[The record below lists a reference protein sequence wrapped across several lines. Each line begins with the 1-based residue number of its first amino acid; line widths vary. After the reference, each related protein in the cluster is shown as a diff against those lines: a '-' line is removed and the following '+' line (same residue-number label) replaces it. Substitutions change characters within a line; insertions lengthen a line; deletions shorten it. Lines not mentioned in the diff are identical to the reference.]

1 MQVSVETTSGLERRV
16 TIQVPAA
23 QVDNAV
29 EERLKQTA
37 KSARING
44 FRRGKVPMSYVRRQF
59 GADVRAEVVSE
70 VVRTQYVEAI
80 TKEEL
85 NPAGFP
91 EIEPKVNEAGKDL
104 EFVATLEIY
113 PEVEV
118 GSLSEVTVEKPAASV
133 TDEDLDKMI
142 NVLREQQA
150 AWVEVEREATE
161 QDQVNIDFE
170 GFIDG
175 EAFEGGKA
183 EGHDLGLSSGTF
195 IPGFEAQLV
204 GTKAGEEK
212 DVNVTFPEDYQAEQL
227 KGKDAVFKVKVNKV
241 SEQQL
246 PELNDEFFAKYGVE
260 EGGVEAFRAD
270 VKKNMEREL
279 EQTIKNKVKEQ
290 VIDALI
296 KGNEFDVPKALI
308 SNEIDA
314 LRQQAVQQFGGPSNF
329 DASQLPA
336 ELFKEQAEK
345 RVKLGLL
352 MASVVEAKELKADEA
367 ALRAYVE
374 KLAESYQ
381 DPDEVVDYYMSNDQ
395 MRQQLESAVL
405 EELVVESLLSE
416 ATVNDVEMSYDDAI
430 KPAAPQQE
438 EAEEAEEAAE

>member
-23 QVDNAV
+23 QIDEAV

-44 FRRGKVPMSYVRRQF
+44 FRRGKVPMSFVRRQY
-59 GADVRAEVVSE
+59 GNEVRAEVVSE
-70 VVRTQYVEAI
+70 VMRTKYVEAI
-80 TKEEL
+80 TQEKL

-91 EIEPKVNEAGKDL
+91 EIDASVNEAGKDL
-104 EFVATLEIY
+104 EFIATLEVY

-118 GSLSEVTVEKPAASV
+118 GSVADLSVEKPVASV
-133 TDEDLDKMI
+133 SDEDLDKMI
-142 NVLREQQA
+142 EVLREQQA
-150 AWVEVEREATE
+150 KWNEVDRAATE

-204 GTKAGEEK
+204 GAKAGDEK

-241 SEQQL
+241 SEQQK
-246 PELNDEFFAKYGVE
+246 PELDDEFFKAYGVE
-260 EGGVEAFRAD
+260 EGGLEAFRAD

-279 EQTIKNKVKEQ
+279 EQTVKSKVKEQ
-290 VIDALI
+290 VVTALVER
-296 KGNEFDVPKALI
+296 NEFDVPKALI

-329 DASQLPA
+329 DASALPA
-336 ELFKEQAEK
+336 ELFQEQAEK

-352 MASVVEAKELKADEA
+352 MASVVEAKELKADDA
-367 ALRAYVE
+367 AIRAYVE

-381 DPDEVVDYYMSNDQ
+381 DPQQVVDYYMNNEQ

-405 EELVVESLLSE
+405 EEQVVEALLGE
-416 ATVNDVEMSYDDAI
+416 ATVSEVEMSYDDAI
-430 KPAAPQQE
+430 KPAEQNA
-438 EAEEAEEAAE
+438 EAA

>member
-23 QVDNAV
+23 QIDEAV

-44 FRRGKVPMSYVRRQF
+44 FRRGKVPMSHLRRQY
-59 GADVRAEVVSE
+59 GSEVRAEVVSE
-70 VVRTQYVEAI
+70 VMRTQYVEAI
-80 TKEEL
+80 TQEKL
-85 NPAGFP
+85 NPAGYP
-91 EIEPKVNEAGKDL
+91 EIDASVNEAGKDL
-104 EFVATLEIY
+104 EFVATLEVY

-118 GSLSEVTVEKPAASV
+118 GSVADLSVEKPVASV
-133 TDEDLDKMI
+133 SDEDLDKMI
-142 NVLREQQA
+142 EVLREQQA
-150 AWVEVEREATE
+150 KWSEVDRAATE

-204 GTKAGEEK
+204 GAKAGDEK

-241 SEQQL
+241 SEQQK
-246 PELNDEFFAKYGVE
+246 PELDDDFFKLYGVE
-260 EGGVEAFRAD
+260 EGGLEAFRAD

-279 EQTIKNKVKEQ
+279 EQTVKSKVKEQ
-290 VIDALI
+290 VVTALVER
-296 KGNEFDVPKALI
+296 NEFDVPKALV

-329 DASQLPA
+329 DASALPA
-336 ELFKEQAEK
+336 ELFQEQAEK

-352 MASVVEAKELKADEA
+352 MAAVVEAKELKADDT

-381 DPDEVVDYYMSNDQ
+381 DPQQVVDYYMNNEQ

-405 EELVVESLLSE
+405 EEQVVENLLNE
-416 ATVNDVEMSYDDAI
+416 ATVNEVAMSYDDAI
-430 KPAAPQQE
+430 KPAEQNA
-438 EAEEAEEAAE
+438 EAA

>member
-23 QVDNAV
+23 QIDEAV

-44 FRRGKVPMSYVRRQF
+44 FRRGKVPMSFVRRQY
-59 GADVRAEVVSE
+59 GNEVRAEVVSE
-70 VVRTQYVEAI
+70 VMRTKYVEAI
-80 TKEEL
+80 TQEKL
-85 NPAGFP
+85 NPAGYP
-91 EIEPKVNEAGKDL
+91 EIDASVNEAGKDL
-104 EFVATLEIY
+104 EFVATLEVY

-118 GSLSEVTVEKPAASV
+118 GSVSDLSVEKPVASV
-133 TDEDLDKMI
+133 SDEDLDKMI
-142 NVLREQQA
+142 EVLREQQA
-150 AWVEVEREATE
+150 KWNEVDRAATE

-204 GTKAGEEK
+204 GAKAGEEK
-212 DVNVTFPEDYQAEQL
+212 DVNVTFPDDYQAEQL

-241 SEQQL
+241 SEQQK
-246 PELNDEFFAKYGVE
+246 PELDEDFFKLYGVE
-260 EGGVEAFRAD
+260 EGGLEAFRAD

-290 VIDALI
+290 IVSALVER
-296 KGNEFDVPKALI
+296 NEFDVPKALI

-329 DASQLPA
+329 DASALPA
-336 ELFKEQAEK
+336 ELFQEQAEK

-352 MASVVEAKELKADEA
+352 MASVVEAKELKADDA
-367 ALRAYVE
+367 AIRAYVE

-381 DPDEVVDYYMSNDQ
+381 DPQQVVDYYMNNDQ

-405 EELVVESLLSE
+405 EEQVVENLLNE
-416 ATVNDVEMSYDDAI
+416 ASVNEVEMSYDDAI
-430 KPAAPQQE
+430 KPAEQNA
-438 EAEEAEEAAE
+438 EAA

>member
-23 QVDNAV
+23 QIDEAV

-44 FRRGKVPMSYVRRQF
+44 FRRGKVPMSFVRRQY
-59 GADVRAEVVSE
+59 GNEVRAEVVSE
-70 VVRTQYVEAI
+70 VMRTKYVEAI
-80 TKEEL
+80 TQEKL

-91 EIEPKVNEAGKDL
+91 EIDASVNEAGKDL
-104 EFVATLEIY
+104 EFIATLEVY

-118 GSLSEVTVEKPAASV
+118 GSVADLSVEKPVASV
-133 TDEDLDKMI
+133 SDEDLDKMI
-142 NVLREQQA
+142 EVLREQQA
-150 AWVEVEREATE
+150 KWNEVDRAATE

-204 GTKAGEEK
+204 GAKAGDEK

-241 SEQQL
+241 SEQQK
-246 PELNDEFFAKYGVE
+246 PELDDEFFKAYGVE
-260 EGGVEAFRAD
+260 EGGLEAFRAD

-279 EQTIKNKVKEQ
+279 EQTVKSKVKEQ
-290 VIDALI
+290 VVTALVER
-296 KGNEFDVPKALI
+296 NEFDVPNALI

-329 DASQLPA
+329 DASALPA
-336 ELFKEQAEK
+336 ELFQEQAEK

-352 MASVVEAKELKADEA
+352 MASVVEAKELKADDA
-367 ALRAYVE
+367 AIRAYVE

-381 DPDEVVDYYMSNDQ
+381 DPQQVVDYYMNNEQ

-405 EELVVESLLSE
+405 EEQVVEALLGE
-416 ATVNDVEMSYDDAI
+416 ATVSEVEMSYDDAI
-430 KPAAPQQE
+430 KPAEQNA
-438 EAEEAEEAAE
+438 EAA

>member
-23 QVDNAV
+23 QIDEAV

-44 FRRGKVPMSYVRRQF
+44 FRRGKVPMSFVRRQY
-59 GADVRAEVVSE
+59 GNEVRAEVVSE
-70 VVRTQYVEAI
+70 VMRTKYVEAI
-80 TKEEL
+80 TQEKL

-91 EIEPKVNEAGKDL
+91 EIDASVNEAGKDL
-104 EFVATLEIY
+104 EFVATLEVY

-118 GSLSEVTVEKPAASV
+118 GSVADLSVEKPVASV
-133 TDEDLDKMI
+133 SDEDLDKMI
-142 NVLREQQA
+142 EVLREQQA
-150 AWVEVEREATE
+150 KWSEVDRAATE

-241 SEQQL
+241 SEQQK
-246 PELNDEFFAKYGVE
+246 PELNDDFFKLYGVE
-260 EGGVEAFRAD
+260 EGGLEAFRAD

-290 VIDALI
+290 IVTALVER
-296 KGNEFDVPKALI
+296 NEFDVPKALI

-329 DASQLPA
+329 DASALPA
-336 ELFKEQAEK
+336 ELFQEQAEK

-367 ALRAYVE
+367 AIRAYVE

-381 DPDEVVDYYMSNDQ
+381 DPQQVVDYYMNNEQ

-405 EELVVESLLSE
+405 EEQVVENLLNE
-416 ATVNDVEMSYDDAI
+416 ASVNEVEMSYDDAI
-430 KPAAPQQE
+430 KPAEQKT
-438 EAEEAEEAAE
+438 EAA

>member
-23 QVDNAV
+23 QIDEAV

-44 FRRGKVPMSYVRRQF
+44 FRRGKVPMSFVRRQY
-59 GADVRAEVVSE
+59 GNEVRAEVVSE
-70 VVRTQYVEAI
+70 VMRTKYVEAI
-80 TKEEL
+80 TQEKL

-91 EIEPKVNEAGKDL
+91 EIDASVNEAGKDL
-104 EFVATLEIY
+104 EFVATLEVY

-118 GSLSEVTVEKPAASV
+118 GSVADLSVEKPVASV
-133 TDEDLDKMI
+133 SDEDLDKMI
-142 NVLREQQA
+142 EVLREQQA
-150 AWVEVEREATE
+150 KWSEVDRAATE

-241 SEQQL
+241 SEQQK
-246 PELNDEFFAKYGVE
+246 PELNDDFFKLYGVE
-260 EGGVEAFRAD
+260 EGGLEAFRAD

-290 VIDALI
+290 IVTALVER
-296 KGNEFDVPKALI
+296 NEFDVPKALI

-329 DASQLPA
+329 DASALPA
-336 ELFKEQAEK
+336 ELFQEQAEK

-367 ALRAYVE
+367 AIRA
-374 KLAESYQ
+374 
-381 DPDEVVDYYMSNDQ
+381 
-395 MRQQLESAVL
+395 
-405 EELVVESLLSE
+405 
-416 ATVNDVEMSYDDAI
+416 
-430 KPAAPQQE
+430 
-438 EAEEAEEAAE
+438 

>member
-23 QVDNAV
+23 QIDEAV

-44 FRRGKVPMSYVRRQF
+44 FRRGKVPMSFVRRQY
-59 GADVRAEVVSE
+59 GNEVRAEVVSE
-70 VVRTQYVEAI
+70 VMRTKYVEAI
-80 TKEEL
+80 TQEKL

-91 EIEPKVNEAGKDL
+91 EIDASVNEAGKDL
-104 EFVATLEIY
+104 EFVATLEVY

-118 GSLSEVTVEKPAASV
+118 GSVADLSVEKPVASV
-133 TDEDLDKMI
+133 SDEDLDKMI
-142 NVLREQQA
+142 EVLREQQA
-150 AWVEVEREATE
+150 KWNEVDRAATE

-241 SEQQL
+241 SEQQK
-246 PELNDEFFAKYGVE
+246 PELNEDFFKLYGVE
-260 EGGVEAFRAD
+260 EGGLEAFRAD

-290 VIDALI
+290 IVSALVER
-296 KGNEFDVPKALI
+296 NEFDVPKALI

-329 DASQLPA
+329 DASALPA
-336 ELFKEQAEK
+336 ELFQEQAEK

-352 MASVVEAKELKADEA
+352 MASVVEAKELKADDA
-367 ALRAYVE
+367 AIRAYVE

-381 DPDEVVDYYMSNDQ
+381 DPQQVVDYYMNNEQ

-405 EELVVESLLSE
+405 EEQVVENLLNE
-416 ATVNDVEMSYDDAI
+416 ASVNEVEMSYDDAI
-430 KPAAPQQE
+430 KPAEQNA
-438 EAEEAEEAAE
+438 EAA

>member
-23 QVDNAV
+23 QIDEAV

-44 FRRGKVPMSYVRRQF
+44 FRRGKVPMSFVRRQY
-59 GADVRAEVVSE
+59 GNEVRAEVVSE
-70 VVRTQYVEAI
+70 VMRTKYVEAI
-80 TKEEL
+80 TQEKL
-85 NPAGFP
+85 NPAGYP
-91 EIEPKVNEAGKDL
+91 EIDASVNEAGKDL
-104 EFVATLEIY
+104 EFVATLEVY

-118 GSLSEVTVEKPAASV
+118 GSVSDLSVEKPVASV
-133 TDEDLDKMI
+133 SDEDLDKMI
-142 NVLREQQA
+142 EVLREQQA
-150 AWVEVEREATE
+150 KWNEVDRAATE

-204 GTKAGEEK
+204 GAKAGDEK

-241 SEQQL
+241 SEQQK
-246 PELNDEFFAKYGVE
+246 PELDEDFFKLYGVE
-260 EGGVEAFRAD
+260 EGGLEAFRAD

-290 VIDALI
+290 IVSALVER
-296 KGNEFDVPKALI
+296 NEFDVPKALI

-329 DASQLPA
+329 DASALPA
-336 ELFKEQAEK
+336 ELFQEQAEK

-352 MASVVEAKELKADEA
+352 MASVVEAKELKADDA
-367 ALRAYVE
+367 AIRVYVE

-381 DPDEVVDYYMSNDQ
+381 DPQQVVDYYMNNDQ

-405 EELVVESLLSE
+405 EEQVVENLLNE
-416 ATVNDVEMSYDDAI
+416 ASVNEVEMSYDDAI
-430 KPAAPQQE
+430 KPAEQNA
-438 EAEEAEEAAE
+438 EAA

>member
-23 QVDNAV
+23 QIDEAV

-44 FRRGKVPMSYVRRQF
+44 FRRGKVPMSFVRRQF
-59 GADVRAEVVSE
+59 GNEVRAEVVSE
-70 VVRTQYVEAI
+70 VMRTKYVEAI
-80 TKEEL
+80 TQEKL

-91 EIEPKVNEAGKDL
+91 EIDASVNEAGKDL
-104 EFVATLEIY
+104 EFVATLEVY

-118 GSLSEVTVEKPAASV
+118 GSVADLSVEKPVASV
-133 TDEDLDKMI
+133 SDEDLDKMI
-142 NVLREQQA
+142 EVLREQQA
-150 AWVEVEREATE
+150 KWIEVDRAATE

-241 SEQQL
+241 SEQQK
-246 PELNDEFFAKYGVE
+246 PELNDDFFKLYGVE
-260 EGGVEAFRAD
+260 EGGLEAFRAD

-279 EQTIKNKVKEQ
+279 EQVIKNKVKEQ
-290 VIDALI
+290 IVTALVER
-296 KGNEFDVPKALI
+296 NAFDVPKALI

-329 DASQLPA
+329 DASALPA
-336 ELFKEQAEK
+336 ELFQEQAEK

-367 ALRAYVE
+367 AIRAYVE

-381 DPDEVVDYYMSNDQ
+381 DPQQVVDYYMNNDQ

-405 EELVVESLLSE
+405 EEQVVETLLNEAAVSE
-416 ATVNDVEMSYDDAI
+416 VEMSYDDAI
-430 KPAAPQQE
+430 KPAEPKA
-438 EAEEAEEAAE
+438 EAA

>member
-23 QVDNAV
+23 QIDEAV

-44 FRRGKVPMSYVRRQF
+44 FRRGKVPMSHVRRQF
-59 GADVRAEVVSE
+59 GGEIRAEIVSD
-70 VVRTQYVEAI
+70 VMRNKYVEAI
-80 TKEEL
+80 TAEKL

-91 EIEPKVNEAGKDL
+91 EIDATVNEAGKDL
-104 EFVATLEIY
+104 EFIATLEVY

-118 GSLSEVTVEKPAASV
+118 GSVADLAVEKPVASV
-133 TDEDLDKMI
+133 SDEDLDKMVE
-142 NVLREQQA
+142 VLREQQA
-150 AWVEVEREATE
+150 KWNEVDRAATE

-204 GTKAGEEK
+204 GAKAGEEK
-212 DVNVTFPEDYQAEQL
+212 DVNVTFPDDYQAEQL

-241 SEQQL
+241 SEQQK
-246 PELNDEFFAKYGVE
+246 PELNDEFFKQYGVE
-260 EGGVEAFRAD
+260 EGGLEAFRAD

-279 EQTIKNKVKEQ
+279 AQTIKGKVKEQ
-290 VIDALI
+290 IVSALVER
-296 KGNEFDVPKALI
+296 NEFDVPKALI

-329 DASQLPA
+329 DASALPA
-336 ELFKEQAEK
+336 ELFQDQAVK

-352 MASVVEAKELKADEA
+352 MASVVESKELKADDA
-367 ALRAYVE
+367 TIRAYVE
-374 KLAESYQ
+374 TLAESYQ
-381 DPDEVVDYYMSNDQ
+381 DPQQVIEYYMGNEQ

-405 EELVVESLLSE
+405 EEQVVEALLSE
-416 ATVNDVEMSYDDAI
+416 AAVNEVEMSYDDAI
-430 KPAAPQQE
+430 KPAE
-438 EAEEAEEAAE
+438 EKEAA

>member
-23 QVDNAV
+23 QIDEAV

-44 FRRGKVPMSYVRRQF
+44 FRRGKVPMSFVRRQY
-59 GADVRAEVVSE
+59 GNEVRAEVVSE
-70 VVRTQYVEAI
+70 VMRTQYVEAI
-80 TKEEL
+80 TQEKL
-85 NPAGFP
+85 NPAGYP
-91 EIEPKVNEAGKDL
+91 EIDASVNEAGKDL
-104 EFVATLEIY
+104 EFVATLEVY

-118 GSLSEVTVEKPAASV
+118 GSVADLSIEKPVASV
-133 TDEDLDKMI
+133 SDEDLDKMI
-142 NVLREQQA
+142 EVLREQQA
-150 AWVEVEREATE
+150 KWNEVDRAATE

-204 GTKAGEEK
+204 GAKAGEEK

-241 SEQQL
+241 SEQQK
-246 PELNDEFFAKYGVE
+246 PELDDDFFKLYGVE
-260 EGGVEAFRAD
+260 EGGLEAFRAD

-279 EQTIKNKVKEQ
+279 EQTVKSKVKEQ
-290 VIDALI
+290 VVTALVER
-296 KGNEFDVPKALI
+296 NEFDVPKALV

-329 DASQLPA
+329 DASALPA
-336 ELFKEQAEK
+336 ELFQEQAEK

-352 MASVVEAKELKADEA
+352 MAAVVEAKELKADDT

-381 DPDEVVDYYMSNDQ
+381 DPQQVVDYYMNNEQ

-405 EELVVESLLSE
+405 EEQVVENLLNE
-416 ATVNDVEMSYDDAI
+416 ATVNEVAMSYDDAI
-430 KPAAPQQE
+430 KPAEQNA
-438 EAEEAEEAAE
+438 EAA

>member
-91 EIEPKVNEAGKDL
+91 EIEPKVNETGKDL
-104 EFVATLEIY
+104 EFVATLEVY

-118 GSLSEVTVEKPAASV
+118 GSLSDLTVEKPAASV

-142 NVLREQQA
+142 DVLREQQTS
-150 AWVEVEREATE
+150 WVEVEREATE

-183 EGHDLGLSSGTF
+183 EGYDLGLSSGTF

-212 DVNVTFPEDYQAEQL
+212 DVNVAFPEDYQAEQL

-241 SEQQL
+241 SEKQL

-290 VIDALI
+290 VVDALV

-336 ELFKEQAEK
+336 ELFQEQAEK

-405 EELVVESLLSE
+405 EELVVENLLAE

-438 EAEEAEEAAE
+438 EAEEAAE

>member
-23 QVDNAV
+23 QIDEAV
-29 EERLKQTA
+29 EQRLQQTA

-44 FRRGKVPMSYVRRQF
+44 FRRGKVPMSFVRRQY
-59 GADVRAEVVSE
+59 GNEVRAEVVSE
-70 VVRTQYVEAI
+70 VMRTKYVEAI
-80 TKEEL
+80 TQEKL

-91 EIEPKVNEAGKDL
+91 EIDASVNEAGKDL
-104 EFVATLEIY
+104 EFVATLEVY

-118 GSLSEVTVEKPAASV
+118 GSVADLSVEKPVASV
-133 TDEDLDKMI
+133 SDEDLDKMI
-142 NVLREQQA
+142 EVLREQQA
-150 AWVEVEREATE
+150 KWNEVDRAATE

-241 SEQQL
+241 SEQQK
-246 PELNDEFFAKYGVE
+246 PELNDDFFKLYGVE
-260 EGGVEAFRAD
+260 EGGLEAFRAD

-290 VIDALI
+290 IVTALVER
-296 KGNEFDVPKALI
+296 NEFDVPKALI

-329 DASQLPA
+329 DASALPA
-336 ELFKEQAEK
+336 ELFQEQAEK

-367 ALRAYVE
+367 AIRAYVE

-381 DPDEVVDYYMSNDQ
+381 DPQQVVDYYMNNEQ

-405 EELVVESLLSE
+405 EEQVVENLLNE
-416 ATVNDVEMSYDDAI
+416 ASVNEVEMSYDDAI
-430 KPAAPQQE
+430 KPAEKNA
-438 EAEEAEEAAE
+438 EAA

>member
-23 QVDNAV
+23 QIDEAV

-44 FRRGKVPMSYVRRQF
+44 FRRGKVPMSFVRRQY
-59 GADVRAEVVSE
+59 GNEVRAEVVSE
-70 VVRTQYVEAI
+70 VMRTQYVEAI
-80 TKEEL
+80 TQEKL

-91 EIEPKVNEAGKDL
+91 EIDASVNEAGKDL
-104 EFVATLEIY
+104 EFVATLEVY

-118 GSLSEVTVEKPAASV
+118 GSVADLTVEKPVASV
-133 TDEDLDKMI
+133 SDEDLDKMI
-142 NVLREQQA
+142 EVLREQQA
-150 AWVEVEREATE
+150 KWSEVDRAATE

-204 GTKAGEEK
+204 GAKAGEEK

-241 SEQQL
+241 SEQQK
-246 PELNDEFFAKYGVE
+246 PELNDEFFKLYGVE
-260 EGGVEAFRAD
+260 EGGLEAFRAD

-279 EQTIKNKVKEQ
+279 EQTVKNKVKEQ
-290 VIDALI
+290 IVTALVER
-296 KGNEFDVPKALI
+296 NEFDVPKALV

-329 DASQLPA
+329 DASALPA
-336 ELFKEQAEK
+336 ELFQEQAEK

-352 MASVVEAKELKADEA
+352 MASVVEAKELKADDA
-367 ALRAYVE
+367 AIRAYVE

-381 DPDEVVDYYMSNDQ
+381 DPQQVVDYYMNNEQ

-405 EELVVESLLSE
+405 EEQVVENLLNE
-416 ATVNDVEMSYDDAI
+416 ATVSEVAMSYDDAI
-430 KPAAPQQE
+430 KPAEQNA
-438 EAEEAEEAAE
+438 EAA

>member
-23 QVDNAV
+23 QIDEAV

-44 FRRGKVPMSYVRRQF
+44 FRRGKVPMSFVRRQF
-59 GADVRAEVVSE
+59 GGEVRAEVVSE
-70 VVRTQYVEAI
+70 VMRSKYVEAI
-80 TKEEL
+80 TEEKL

-91 EIEPKVNEAGKDL
+91 EIDATVNEAGKDL

-118 GSLSEVTVEKPAASV
+118 GSVADLAIEKPVATVS
-133 TDEDLDKMI
+133 DEDLDKMI
-142 NVLREQQA
+142 EVLREQQA
-150 AWVEVEREATE
+150 KWIEVDRAATE

-204 GTKAGEEK
+204 GAKAGEEK

-241 SEQQL
+241 SEQQK
-246 PELNDEFFAKYGVE
+246 PELNDEFFKLYGVE

-270 VKKNMEREL
+270 VTKNMAREL
-279 EQTIKNKVKEQ
+279 EQTVKNKVKEQ
-290 VIDALI
+290 VVTALVER
-296 KGNEFDVPKALI
+296 NAFDVPKALV

-329 DASQLPA
+329 DASALPA
-336 ELFKEQAEK
+336 ELFQEQAEK

-352 MASVVEAKELKADEA
+352 MASVVEAKELKADDA
-367 ALRAYVE
+367 AIRAYVE

-381 DPDEVVDYYMSNDQ
+381 DPQQVVDYYMGNEQ

-405 EELVVESLLSE
+405 EEQVVEALLAE
-416 ATVNDVEMSYDDAI
+416 ATVNEVEMSYDDAI
-430 KPAAPQQE
+430 KPAE
-438 EAEEAEEAAE
+438 KVEEAA

>member
-23 QVDNAV
+23 QIDEAV

-44 FRRGKVPMSYVRRQF
+44 FRRGKVPMSFVRRQY
-59 GADVRAEVVSE
+59 GNEVRAEVVSE
-70 VVRTQYVEAI
+70 VMRTKYVEAI
-80 TKEEL
+80 TQEKL
-85 NPAGFP
+85 NPAGYP
-91 EIEPKVNEAGKDL
+91 GIDASVNEAGKDL
-104 EFVATLEIY
+104 EFVATLEVY

-118 GSLSEVTVEKPAASV
+118 GSVSDLSVEKPVASV
-133 TDEDLDKMI
+133 SDEDLDKMI
-142 NVLREQQA
+142 EVLREQQA
-150 AWVEVEREATE
+150 KWNEVDRAATE

-204 GTKAGEEK
+204 GAKAGEEK
-212 DVNVTFPEDYQAEQL
+212 DVNVTFPDDYQAEQL

-241 SEQQL
+241 SEQQK
-246 PELNDEFFAKYGVE
+246 PELDEDFFKLYGVE
-260 EGGVEAFRAD
+260 EGGLEAFRAD

-290 VIDALI
+290 IVSALVER
-296 KGNEFDVPKALI
+296 NEFDVPNALI

-329 DASQLPA
+329 DASALPA
-336 ELFKEQAEK
+336 ELFQEQAEK

-352 MASVVEAKELKADEA
+352 MASVVEAKELKADDA
-367 ALRAYVE
+367 AIRAYVE

-381 DPDEVVDYYMSNDQ
+381 DPQQVVDYYMNNDQ

-405 EELVVESLLSE
+405 EEQVVENLLNE
-416 ATVNDVEMSYDDAI
+416 ASVNEVEMSYDDAI
-430 KPAAPQQE
+430 KPAEQNA
-438 EAEEAEEAAE
+438 EAA

>member
-91 EIEPKVNEAGKDL
+91 EIEPKVNETGKDL
-104 EFVATLEIY
+104 EFVATLEVY

-118 GSLSEVTVEKPAASV
+118 GSLSDLTVEKPAASV

-142 NVLREQQA
+142 DVLREQQTS
-150 AWVEVEREATE
+150 WVEVEREAAE

-183 EGHDLGLSSGTF
+183 EGYDLGLSSGTF

-212 DVNVTFPEDYQAEQL
+212 DVNVAFPEDYQAEQL

-241 SEQQL
+241 SEKQL

-290 VIDALI
+290 VVDALV

-336 ELFKEQAEK
+336 ELFQEQAEK

-405 EELVVESLLSE
+405 EELVVENLLAE
-416 ATVNDVEMSYDDAI
+416 ATVNDVEVSYDDAI

-438 EAEEAEEAAE
+438 EAEEAAE

>member
-44 FRRGKVPMSYVRRQF
+44 FRRGKVPMSHVRRQF

-104 EFVATLEIY
+104 EFVATLEVY

-118 GSLSEVTVEKPAASV
+118 GSLSELTVEKPVASV
-133 TDEDLDKMI
+133 SDEDLDKMI

-270 VKKNMEREL
+270 VQKNMEREL
-279 EQTIKNKVKEQ
+279 DQTIKNKVKEQ
-290 VIDALI
+290 VVDALV

-308 SNEIDA
+308 NNEIDA

-336 ELFKEQAEK
+336 ELFQEQAEK

-352 MASVVEAKELKADEA
+352 MASVVEAKEIKADEA

-405 EELVVESLLSE
+405 EELVVENLLSE

-438 EAEEAEEAAE
+438 EAEEAAE

>member
-23 QVDNAV
+23 QIDNAV

-44 FRRGKVPMSYVRRQF
+44 FRRGKVPMSFVRRQY
-59 GADVRAEVVSE
+59 GNEVRAEVVSE
-70 VVRTQYVEAI
+70 VMRTQYVEAI
-80 TKEEL
+80 TQEKL
-85 NPAGFP
+85 NPAGYP
-91 EIEPKVNEAGKDL
+91 EIDASVNEAGKDL
-104 EFVATLEIY
+104 EFVATLEVY
-113 PEVEV
+113 PEVAV
-118 GSLSEVTVEKPAASV
+118 APLTDLAVEKPVATV
-133 TDEDLDKMI
+133 TGEDLEKMI

-150 AWVEVEREATE
+150 EWAEVEREATDS
-161 QDQVNIDFE
+161 DQVNIDFE

-212 DVNVTFPEDYQAEQL
+212 DVNVAFPEDYQAEQL

-241 SEQQL
+241 SEQKL
-246 PELNDEFFAKYGVE
+246 PELDEEFFKKYGVE
-260 EGGVEAFRAD
+260 EGGLDAFRAD
-270 VKKNMEREL
+270 VQKNMEREL
-279 EQTIKNKVKEQ
+279 EQTVKGKVKEQ
-290 VIDALI
+290 VVEALV
-296 KGNEFDVPKALI
+296 NSSEFDVPKALLN
-308 SNEIDA
+308 NEIDA
-314 LRQQAVQQFGGPSNF
+314 LRQQAVQQFGGPESF
-329 DASQLPA
+329 DASALPA
-336 ELFKEQAEK
+336 ELFSEQAEK

-352 MASVVEAKELKADEA
+352 MASVVEAKEIKAEDD

-374 KLAESYQ
+374 KMAESYQ
-381 DPDEVVDYYMSNDQ
+381 DPQEVVDYYMSNDQ

-405 EELVVESLLSE
+405 EEQVVETLLSE
-416 ATVNDVEMSYDDAI
+416 ATVNEVEMSYDDAI
-430 KPAAPQQE
+430 KPAVKE
-438 EAEEAEEAAE
+438 EAEAESEEAAE